1 MSYHKAEGVP
11 GGFAEH
17 RVVKSD
23 LNIGI
28 LGNELNALVK
38 APKDASSDTFESF
51 VNWVLFVSNLFILID
66 YVLENNSDH
75 LNYCDKE

>member
-17 RVVKSD
+17 RVVESD
-23 LNIGI
+23 LNVGI
-28 LGNELNALVK
+28 LSNELNALVK

-51 VNWVLFVSNLFILID
+51 VNWVFFVSNLFILID
-66 YVLENNSDH
+66 NILENDSDH
-75 LNYCDKE
+75 LNYSDQE